1 MLRDEFSII
10 KVVDLHCLADLSKR
24 LSGNSASLLA
34 TLLQPIRERR
44 AEYEKNIPQV
54 YEILKKGS
62 EEARRVAG
70 QTLAEVRKAMKI
82 DYFDDAE
89 LIAEHTK
96 KYQK

>member
-1 MLRDEFSII
+1 MKDHYRRGGLGDGTCKKFLFNIMEEM
-10 KVVDLHCLADLSKR
+10 
-24 LSGNSASLLA
+24 
-34 TLLQPIRERR
+34 LQPIRERR

-70 QTLAEVRKAMKI
+70 ETLSEVRKAMKI
-82 DYFDDAE
+82 DYFDDAD

>member
-1 MLRDEFSII
+1 MIE
-10 KVVDLHCLADLSKR
+10 
-24 LSGNSASLLA
+24 
-34 TLLQPIRERR
+34 TLLKRRTIREFLKSYS
-44 AEYEKNIPQV
+44 EEQWKDLIPAV
-54 YEILKKGS
+54 FEILKKGS

-70 QTLAEVRKAMKI
+70 ETLAEVRKAMKI